1 MEVNMIYPSID
12 ELTKGKF
19 NRYTLVVST
28 AKCARLVTDEY
39 VRQREAAEKLIS
51 NKETEKSLVAMI
63 KREFRD
69 DKAVKTAINRL
80 KNGEF
85 KIKEESLIF
94 DDNTENLD

>member
-1 MEVNMIYPSID
+1 MIYPSID

-19 NRYTLVVST
+19 NRYTLVVAT

-69 DKAVKTAINRL
+69 DKAVKTAINRI
-80 KNGEF
+80 NSGEF
-85 KIKEESLIF
+85 RINEDSLIV
-94 DDNTENLD
+94 DEEEENA

>member
-1 MEVNMIYPSID
+1 MIYPSID

-19 NRYTLVVST
+19 NRYTLVVAT

-69 DKAVKTAINRL
+69 DKAVKTAINRI
-80 KNGEF
+80 NSGEF
-85 KIKEESLIF
+85 RINEDSLIVDEKEE
-94 DDNTENLD
+94 NV

>member
-1 MEVNMIYPSID
+1 MIYPSID

-19 NRYTLVVST
+19 NRYTLVVAT
-28 AKCARLVTDEY
+28 AKCARMVTDEY

-69 DKAVKTAINRL
+69 DKAVKTAINRI
-80 KNGEF
+80 NSGEF
-85 KIKEESLIF
+85 KIKEDSVVFDESI
-94 DDNTENLD
+94 NG

>member
-1 MEVNMIYPSID
+1 MIYPSID

-19 NRYTLVVST
+19 NRYTLVVAT

-69 DKAVKTAINRL
+69 DKAVKTAINRI
-80 KNGEF
+80 NSGEF
-85 KIKEESLIF
+85 HIKEESLVF
-94 DDNTENLD
+94 DEDTVNG

>member
-1 MEVNMIYPSID
+1 MIYPSID

-19 NRYTLVVST
+19 NRYTLVVAT

-69 DKAVKTAINRL
+69 DKAVKTAINRI
-80 KNGEF
+80 NSGEF
-85 KIKEESLIF
+85 RINEESLIV
-94 DDNTENLD
+94 DEEEENI

>member
-1 MEVNMIYPSID
+1 MIYPSID

-19 NRYTLVVST
+19 NRYTLVVAT
-28 AKCARLVTDEY
+28 AKCARMVTDEY

-69 DKAVKTAINRL
+69 DKAVKTAINRI
-80 KNGEF
+80 NTGEF
-85 KIKEESLIF
+85 KIKEDTVVF
-94 DDNTENLD
+94 DNNIND

>member
-1 MEVNMIYPSID
+1 MIYPSID

-19 NRYTLVVST
+19 NRYTLVVAT

-69 DKAVKTAINRL
+69 DKAVKTAINRI
-80 KNGEF
+80 NTGEF
-85 KIKEESLIF
+85 QIKEDSLVF
-94 DDNTENLD
+94 DEDVTNG

>member
-1 MEVNMIYPSID
+1 MIYPSID
-12 ELTKGKF
+12 NLTKGKF
-19 NRYTLVVST
+19 NRYTLVVAT
-28 AKCARLVTDEY
+28 AKCARMVTDEY

-80 KNGEF
+80 DSGEF
-85 KIKEESLIF
+85 RIKEESLIF
-94 DDNTENLD
+94 DEE

>member
-1 MEVNMIYPSID
+1 MIYPSID

-19 NRYTLVVST
+19 NRYTLVVAT
-28 AKCARLVTDEY
+28 AKCARMVTDEY

-69 DKAVKTAINRL
+69 DKAVKTAINRI
-80 KNGEF
+80 NTGEF
-85 KIKEESLIF
+85 KIKENSVVF
-94 DDNTENLD
+94 DDDING

>member
-1 MEVNMIYPSID
+1 MIYPSID

-19 NRYTLVVST
+19 NRYTLVVAT
-28 AKCARLVTDEY
+28 AKCARMVTDEY

-69 DKAVKTAINRL
+69 DKAVKTAINRI
-80 KNGEF
+80 NSGEF
-85 KIKEESLIF
+85 RIKEDSVVF
-94 DDNTENLD
+94 DDNIND

>member
-1 MEVNMIYPSID
+1 MIYPSID
-12 ELTKGKF
+12 NLTKGKF
-19 NRYTLVVST
+19 NRYTLVVAT
-28 AKCARLVTDEY
+28 AKCARIVTDEY

-80 KNGEF
+80 DSGEF
-85 KIKEESLIF
+85 RIKEESLIF
-94 DDNTENLD
+94 DEE

>member
-1 MEVNMIYPSID
+1 MIYPSID
-12 ELTKGKF
+12 NLTKGKF
-19 NRYTLVVST
+19 NRYTLVVAT

-80 KNGEF
+80 DSGEF
-85 KIKEESLIF
+85 RIKEESLIF
-94 DDNTENLD
+94 DEE